1 MTGLFHAC
9 KNDLILPRIAVRDI
23 SRDDCLKKMKK
34 RYSPNS
40 GFTLL
45 EVIAVLIIVAIVALV
60 VGSKVSRVKSN
71 LTGRAEL
78 LKSHVRYAQSM
89 AMSTDE
95 RNWGIRF
102 DAGND
107 QYWLFYCPT
116 GQACASG
123 ANITSIP
130 GAGPTQGQKVD
141 LGAAGVQITG
151 ITPAGSQSTLAFNNF
166 GAPYYG
172 NLDQVLETQLAAS
185 FDITLNQAGNSET
198 VRVTPTTGFVP

>member
-9 KNDLILPRIAVRDI
+9 KNDLILPRTAVRDI
-23 SRDDCLKKMKK
+23 FRDDCLKKMKK
-34 RYSPNS
+34 RYPPNS

-60 VGSKVSRVKSN
+60 VGSRVSRVKSN

-78 LKSHVRYAQSM
+78 LKSHIRYAQSM

-102 DAGND
+102 DAAND

-141 LGAAGVQITG
+141 LGATGIQITG
-151 ITPAGSQSTLAFNNF
+151 ISPAGSQSLSFDNF
-166 GAPYYG
+166 GTPYHG
-172 NLDQVLETQLAAS
+172 NLDQVLETLLEDAP
-185 FDITLNQAGNSET
+185 FTVELNQSGNSET